1 MSVATE
7 NIATHELTLPQELV
21 LMFLNEETGY
31 FHQVPGWNLNCA
43 IIGALLA
50 ELLVRYRIDADGESL
65 KVLDRTETGNLVL
78 DPILARIAD
87 EPEEHTVEYWV
98 ERLVF
103 RAPSI
108 IELILER
115 LVEQNVLDYHEGEFW
130 TLARTSWQTEV
141 YAKSRGSTAVEFVKT
156 RVGKTI
162 FDNEIPSLRDAIII
176 CLLDTCDVLRFI
188 FQLDDESEERIKLI
202 CRMSLIGRSVAE
214 AVASNFAGGTLQRS
228 VLAKSIPTVPLH
240 KLLLN
245 PHVRTGNIP
254 AIFAELRKEY
264 GPVFQLRPPFSEP
277 LYFIGGPRVN
287 QWVQRNGRQ
296 YLRARDYFADFEK
309 VYGASGLIPAVDG
322 ADHFRLRKAMSPG
335 YSRERLEAQ
344 LDEVYRNA
352 RTYMADWKVG
362 DSYSARSLCRRMIN
376 AQISPLTV
384 SIESQD
390 IVDDLMAYKERGLCT
405 HVARVLPKFM
415 LYTPGMRRRAK
426 VVDEV
431 TNRVQRVHTPA
442 QRAGRPRDLADDLLS
457 LQASDPQFLPESNMP
472 FMLSAPLL
480 ASMYLG
486 DALSFAVYA
495 MAAQPEMYAR
505 IQKEADAL
513 FGDGDPQGED
523 FTLEALDVTHRFLM
537 EVMRMYPVVP
547 MSIRNVMN
555 TCVVEGFELPVGA
568 RIHIATTA
576 SHYLEDA
583 FPEPFTFD
591 IDRYTAPRNEHRS
604 RAYAPYGLGTHT
616 CLGTRLMER
625 QLAINVLMIAHYFT
639 LEVSPDKFKRKLTFS
654 PFPSNK
660 PSGKLKFVIAEQ
672 RRELSA

>member
-1 MSVATE
+1 MSLTTERVA
-7 NIATHELTLPQELV
+7 IHELTLPQELV
-21 LMFLNEETGY
+21 LMLLNEETGY
-31 FHQVPGWNLNCA
+31 FRQVVGWDLNCA
-43 IIGALLA
+43 IIGGALA
-50 ELLVRYRIDADGESL
+50 ELSLRTRIDTDMESL
-65 KVLDRTETGNLVL
+65 KLLDATPTDNPVL
-78 DPILARIAD
+78 DPILEKIAE
-87 EPEEHTVEYWV
+87 EPVEHNVQYWI

-103 RAPSI
+103 RAPAI
-108 IELILER
+108 IDQTLEG
-115 LVEQNVLDYHEGEFW
+115 LVQLKILDYHDGEFW
-130 TLARTSWQTEV
+130 TLSRTSWQTEL
-141 YAKSRGSTAVEFVKT
+141 YTDSRQVTAAEFVET
-156 RVGKTI
+156 RVSRAI
-162 FDNEIPSLRDAIII
+162 FDNEIPNPRDVIII
-176 CLLDTCDVLRFI
+176 ALLNTCDVLRFI
-188 FQLDDESEERIKLI
+188 FQLDEDSEERIQTI
-202 CRMSLIGRSVAE
+202 CRMELIGRSIAE
-214 AVASNFAGGTLQRS
+214 AVANNFAGGSLQRS
-228 VLAKSIPTVPLH
+228 ALAKKIPTVPLH

-245 PHVRTGNIP
+245 PHLRSANIP
-254 AIFAELRKEY
+254 AIFAELGKEF
-264 GPVFQLRPPFSEP
+264 GPVFQIRPPFSEP

-296 YLRARDYFADFEK
+296 FLRARDYFADFEK
-309 VYGASGLIPAVDG
+309 VFGASGLIPAVDG

-376 AQISPLTV
+376 AQISPFTV

-390 IVDDLMAYKERGLCT
+390 IVDDLMAYKERGLST

-415 LYTPGMRRRAK
+415 LHTPGMRRRAK
-426 VVDEV
+426 IVNEV
-431 TNRVQRVHTPA
+431 AERVQRVHTPA

-457 LQASDPQFLPESNMP
+457 LQASDPQFLPESNIP

-495 MAAQPEMYAR
+495 MAAQPELYDR
-505 IQKEADAL
+505 IKVEADAL
-513 FGDGDPQGED
+513 FGNGDPQGGD
-523 FTLEALDVTHRFLM
+523 FTLEAMDVTHRFLM
-537 EVMRMYPVVP
+537 EVLRMYPVVP

-555 TCVVEGFELPVGA
+555 ACVVEGFELPVGA

-576 SHYLEDA
+576 SHYMESA
-583 FPEPFTFD
+583 FPEPFKFD
-591 IDRYTAPRNEHRS
+591 IDRYAAPRFEHRS

-625 QLAINVLMIAHYFT
+625 QMTINVLMIAHYFT
-639 LEVSPDKFKRKLTFS
+639 LEVSPDKFRHKLTFS

-672 RRELSA
+672 RREIPA

>member
-7 NIATHELTLPQELV
+7 RVDTHELTLPQELV
-21 LMFLNEETGY
+21 LMLLNEETGY
-31 FHQVPGWNLNCA
+31 FRQVVGWDLNCA
-43 IIGALLA
+43 IIGAVLA
-50 ELLVRYRIDADGESL
+50 ELFLRSRIDTDMESL
-65 KVLDRTETGNLVL
+65 KLLDVTETGNPVL
-78 DPILARIAD
+78 DPVLEKIAD
-87 EPEEHTVEYWV
+87 EPDNYNVQYWI

-103 RAPSI
+103 RAPTI
-108 IELILER
+108 IDLILDR
-115 LVEQNVLDYHEGEFW
+115 LVELKILDYHDGEFW
-130 TLARTSWQTEV
+130 TLSRSAWQTEL
-141 YAKSRGSTAVEFVKT
+141 YDESREGTAAEFVKT
-156 RVGKTI
+156 RVSRAI
-162 FDNEIPSLRDAIII
+162 FDNEIPRLRDAIII
-176 CLLDTCDVLRFI
+176 GLLDTCDVLRFI
-188 FQLDDESEERIKLI
+188 FQLDDESEERIRLI
-202 CRMSLIGRSVAE
+202 CGMSLIGRSVAE
-214 AVASNFAGGTLQRS
+214 AVADNFAGPLLQRS
-228 VLAKSIPTVPLH
+228 ALAKPIPTVPLH

-245 PHVRTGNIP
+245 PHVRSGNIP
-254 AIFAELRKEY
+254 AIFAVLRQEH

-309 VYGASGLIPAVDG
+309 VFGASGLIPAVDG

-352 RTYMADWKVG
+352 RAYMADWKVG

-376 AQISPLTV
+376 AQLSPFTV

-426 VVDEV
+426 IVDEV
-431 TNRVQRVHTPA
+431 ANRVQRVHTPA

-457 LQASDPQFLPESNMP
+457 LQASDPQFLPESNIP

-495 MAAQPEMYAR
+495 MAAQPDLYERM
-505 IQKEADAL
+505 QQEADAL
-513 FGDGDPQGED
+513 FANGDPQGAD

-537 EVMRMYPVVP
+537 EVMRLYPVVP

-555 TCVVEGFELPVGA
+555 ACVVEGFELPVGA

-576 SHYLEDA
+576 SHYMEEA
-583 FPEPFTFD
+583 FPDPFTFD
-591 IDRYTAPRNEHRS
+591 IDRYKDPRNEHRS

-625 QLAINVLMIAHYFT
+625 QLTINLLLIAHYFT
-639 LEVSPDKFKRKLTFS
+639 LEVSPEKFKHKLTFS

-672 RRELSA
+672 RRELPV

>member
-1 MSVATE
+1 MSVTTE
-7 NIATHELTLPQELV
+7 NVATHELSLPQELV

-31 FHQVPGWNLNCA
+31 FYQVPGWNLNCA
-43 IIGALLA
+43 VIGAVLA
-50 ELLVRYRIDADGESL
+50 ELLVRYHIDADGESL
-65 KVLDRTETGNLVL
+65 RVLDRTETGNPVL
-78 DPILARIAD
+78 DPILERIAD
-87 EPEEHTVEYWV
+87 EPGEHTAQYWV

-108 IELILER
+108 IDMILER

-156 RVGKTI
+156 RVSRVI
-162 FDNEIPSLRDAIII
+162 FDNEIPSLRDVIII

-188 FQLDDESEERIKLI
+188 FQLEEESEERIKLI

-214 AVASNFAGGTLQRS
+214 AVTSSFAGPSLQRS
-228 VLAKSIPTVPLH
+228 ALAKPIPVVPMH
-240 KLLLN
+240 KMLRN
-245 PHVRTGNIP
+245 PHLRSGNIP
-254 AIFAELRKEY
+254 AIFAVLREEY

-309 VYGASGLIPAVDG
+309 VFGAAGLIPAVDG

-335 YSRERLEAQ
+335 YSRERLEGQ

-352 RTYMADWKVG
+352 RAYMADWKVG
-362 DSYSARSLCRRMIN
+362 EAYTARSLCRRMIN
-376 AQISPLTV
+376 AQLSPLTV

-390 IVDDLMAYKERGLCT
+390 VVDDLMAYKERGLCT

-426 VVDEV
+426 IVDEV
-431 TNRVQRVHTPA
+431 AERVQRVHTPA
-442 QRAGRPRDLADDLLS
+442 QRAGRPRDLADDLIS
-457 LQASDPQFLPESNMP
+457 LQASDPQFLPETNMP

-486 DALSFAVYA
+486 DAFSFAVYA
-495 MAAQPEMYAR
+495 MAAQPEIYDR
-505 IQKEADAL
+505 IKSEADAL
-513 FGDGDPQGED
+513 FGNGDPESKD
-523 FTLEALDVTHRFLM
+523 FNLEAIDVTHRFLM
-537 EVMRMYPVVP
+537 EVLRMYPVVP

-555 TCVVEGFELPVGA
+555 ACVVEGFELPVGA

-576 SHYLEDA
+576 SHYMEDA

-591 IDRYTAPRNEHRS
+591 IDRYKDPRNEHRS
-604 RAYAPYGLGTHT
+604 RAYTPYGLSTHT
-616 CLGTRLMER
+616 CLGSRLVER
-625 QLAINVLMIAHYFT
+625 QLAINVLLIAHYFT
-639 LEVSPDKFKRKLTFS
+639 LEVAPEKFKHKLTFS

-672 RRELSA
+672 RRELPV

>member
-1 MSVATE
+1 MTIATDRVT
-7 NIATHELTLPQELV
+7 THELTLPQELV
-21 LMFLNEETGY
+21 LMLLNEETGY
-31 FHQVPGWNLNCA
+31 FRQVAGWDLNCA
-43 IIGALLA
+43 IIGGVLA
-50 ELLVRYRIDADGESL
+50 ELSLRARIDTDMESL
-65 KVLDRTETGNLVL
+65 KLLDPTPTDNPVL
-78 DPILARIAD
+78 DPILEKIAE
-87 EPEEHTVEYWV
+87 EPEAHNVQYWI

-103 RAPSI
+103 RAPAI
-108 IELILER
+108 VDQIMER
-115 LVEQNVLDYHEGEFW
+115 LVELKILDYHDGEFW
-130 TLARTSWQTEV
+130 TLSRSSWRTELYTDFREV
-141 YAKSRGSTAVEFVKT
+141 TAAEFVET
-156 RVGKTI
+156 RVSRAI
-162 FDNEIPSLRDAIII
+162 FDNEIPSPRDVIII
-176 CLLDTCDVLRFI
+176 ALLNTCDVLRFI
-188 FQLDDESEERIKLI
+188 FQLEEASEERIQTI
-202 CRMSLIGRSVAE
+202 CRMELIGRSIAD
-214 AVASNFAGGTLQRS
+214 AVANNFAGGMLRRS
-228 VLAKSIPTVPLH
+228 ALAKSIPVVPLH
-240 KLLLN
+240 KVLLN
-245 PHVRTGNIP
+245 PHLRSGNIA
-254 AIFAELRKEY
+254 AIFAEFGNEY

-309 VYGASGLIPAVDG
+309 VFGASGLIPAVDG

-344 LDEVYRNA
+344 LDEVYGNA

-376 AQISPLTV
+376 AQISPFTV
-384 SIESQD
+384 SIDSQD

-426 VVDEV
+426 IVNEV
-431 TNRVQRVHTPA
+431 TNRVQQVHTPA

-495 MAAQPEMYAR
+495 MAAQPEIYAR

-513 FGDGDPQGED
+513 FSDGDPQGKD
-523 FTLEALDVTHRFLM
+523 FTLEALDVTHRFIM

-555 TCVVEGFELPVGA
+555 ACVVEGFELPVGA

-576 SHYLEDA
+576 SHYMEKA
-583 FPEPFTFD
+583 FPEPFKFD
-591 IDRYTAPRNEHRS
+591 IERYTAPRFEHRS

-616 CLGTRLMER
+616 CLGTRFMER
-625 QLAINVLMIAHYFT
+625 QLTINLLMIAHYFT
-639 LEVSPDKFKRKLTFS
+639 LEVSPDKFKHKLTFS

-660 PSGKLKFVIAEQ
+660 PSGKLKFVISDQ
-672 RRELSA
+672 RREINV